1 MEIFRRGRL
10 NEDNGSD
17 RFHQD
22 NELNELSQI
31 NQEESK
37 SGQQMI
43 NLAREVP
50 EIQYLWD
57 DDQVWN
63 K

>member
-10 NEDNGSD
+10 NEDNESD

-43 NLAREVP
+43 NQARGVP
-50 EIQYLWD
+50 EIQYL
-57 DDQVWN
+57 
-63 K
+63 